1 MIKAM
6 LKLLFYA
13 SYVFL
18 LGLIL
23 WTYSSARSWRE
34 IADNAQKARDKTAQ
48 IAKVALDRA
57 DRCFAEVAKQESVQ
71 VEKKQESKPDESGSP
86 KKPGTS

>member
-13 SYVFL
+13 SYAFL
-18 LGLIL
+18 LGLVL

-34 IADNAQKARDKTAQ
+34 MADNAEKARDKAAQ
-48 IAKVALDRA
+48 VAKVALDRA
-57 DRCFAEVAKQESVQ
+57 NRCFTEVAKQESAQ
-71 VEKKQESKPDESGSP
+71 VEKRQESKPDESGSP
-86 KKPGTS
+86 EKPDKT